1 MRKVLY
7 VTGTRSDYGVMKDV
21 LKEVNAHP
29 DLVLSLIVTGM
40 HLLEKF
46 GYTISDIR
54 KDSYDIVAE
63 IPLDPSSGN
72 RGAMAKELGRAI
84 IEITGVLEREKPD
97 IILIQ
102 GDRGEGL
109 AGAIAGAYLGIP
121 IAHVSGGDVTEG
133 GMIDDSIRHCITKL
147 AHLHFPGTVESA
159 ARIECMGENPSSV
172 YMVGT
177 PSLLGLNDISESDA
191 RRMLETFHIDPAL
204 PLLLVIQHPVTY
216 EREDA
221 GDQMQKTMDAVMF
234 LKEQTIVFYP
244 NSDAGGQDMINIIK
258 NYENVPFIRTTQN
271 LSYNDFIV
279 LLSSASVLL
288 GNSSA
293 GIVRTASLGVPCI
306 NIGTRQ
312 KNREQAGNIIDVGY
326 NSEEI
331 IEATKKILSDRSI
344 RDTILSQANPYKN
357 QNAGKK
363 IAEILAKA
371 DLSKENLIK
380 KFHMPEKYQSC

>member
-1 MRKVLY
+1 
-7 VTGTRSDYGVMKDV
+7 
-21 LKEVNAHP
+21 
-29 DLVLSLIVTGM
+29 
-40 HLLEKF
+40 
-46 GYTISDIR
+46 
-54 KDSYDIVAE
+54 
-63 IPLDPSSGN
+63 
-72 RGAMAKELGRAI
+72 
-84 IEITGVLEREKPD
+84 
-97 IILIQ
+97 
-102 GDRGEGL
+102 
-109 AGAIAGAYLGIP
+109 
-121 IAHVSGGDVTEG
+121 
-133 GMIDDSIRHCITKL
+133 
-147 AHLHFPGTVESA
+147 
-159 ARIECMGENPSSV
+159 
-172 YMVGT
+172 
-177 PSLLGLNDISESDA
+177 
-191 RRMLETFHIDPAL
+191 
-204 PLLLVIQHPVTY
+204 
-216 EREDA
+216 
-221 GDQMQKTMDAVMF
+221 
-234 LKEQTIVFYP
+234 
-244 NSDAGGQDMINIIK
+244 MINIIK

-279 LLSSASVLL
+279 LLSRASVLL